1 MKLSKYGIVTL
12 VLSMIIC
19 FLPTG
24 CKTMQVKNTE
34 NIEANVLFK
43 RVMKNAKSLEYVN
56 IATSVMIAGNKMIPS
71 VYIKM
76 NANANY
82 LEKKTILRFSV
93 LSKKLF
99 DIAINSE
106 EMTLINHTA
115 SQFITFP
122 VEEINLGKLLG
133 LNFDPI
139 DVAYFLTG
147 NIPYTE
153 EMQVVSFSHN
163 EKQNVLLNLT
173 NSNSEY
179 QLEFDKNGRMVHA
192 LANNQFFQPLNI
204 DTLTFSDN
212 EGIIMPQKLKITSD
226 ESAVSMTFLV
236 KNVTYEKNDNYEA
249 DIPQGYEQIF
259 DINGMKINL

>member
-12 VLSMIIC
+12 FLSLVIC

-56 IATSVMIAGNKMIPS
+56 ISTSVMIAGNKMIPS

-99 DIAINSE
+99 DIAINQE

-139 DVAYFLTG
+139 DVAYF
-147 NIPYTE
+147 
-153 EMQVVSFSHN
+153 
-163 EKQNVLLNLT
+163 
-173 NSNSEY
+173 
-179 QLEFDKNGRMVHA
+179 
-192 LANNQFFQPLNI
+192 
-204 DTLTFSDN
+204 
-212 EGIIMPQKLKITSD
+212 
-226 ESAVSMTFLV
+226 
-236 KNVTYEKNDNYEA
+236 
-249 DIPQGYEQIF
+249 
-259 DINGMKINL
+259 

>member
-147 NIPYTE
+147 
-153 EMQVVSFSHN
+153 S
-163 EKQNVLLNLT
+163 
-173 NSNSEY
+173 
-179 QLEFDKNGRMVHA
+179 
-192 LANNQFFQPLNI
+192 
-204 DTLTFSDN
+204 
-212 EGIIMPQKLKITSD
+212 
-226 ESAVSMTFLV
+226 
-236 KNVTYEKNDNYEA
+236 
-249 DIPQGYEQIF
+249 
-259 DINGMKINL
+259 IN